1 MPEFNP
7 VNELVK
13 KQYEDAL
20 LHRKHRDP
28 KTVRAV
34 WDAINTFERFTGH
47 ADYKMFNRDQAKD
60 FKKWLEKQT

>member
-20 LHRKHRDP
+20 LHGKHRDP
-28 KTVRAV
+28 KTVKAV
-34 WDAINTFERFTGH
+34 WDAITLFEEFTG
-47 ADYKMFNRDQAKD
+47 QKD
-60 FKKWLEKQT
+60 FKTF